1 MLRHVVAHVVAAPE
15 QFTGEFGRDRLVQL
29 RLSEAARDRASA
41 RPPSDAADPIIMSVP
56 WQVRQ
61 RGVEVRVVLNGAE
74 GAADPHLAALLGKA
88 HRVLALLTGGGASS
102 IDAAA
107 RVVGIDRI
115 EASRILPLAFLAR
128 TSRAR
133 SLQLG
138 AS

>member
-1 MLRHVVAHVVAAPE
+1 
-15 QFTGEFGRDRLVQL
+15 
-29 RLSEAARDRASA
+29 
-41 RPPSDAADPIIMSVP
+41 MSVP